1 MKTIK
6 KLGIWMDHSN
16 AYLIIFSSEVK
27 EPTII
32 CYDYTFQVLKE
43 TVGNDDNIMDNMAQH
58 NQNTFYK
65 SIANVIPEYDE
76 VLLFGPTN
84 SKRELYNILK
94 ASHQF
99 NDIKIEVHNTGKMND
114 SDQHT
119 FVRNHFKKFAVYN
132 FELSLTTP

>member
-6 KLGIWMDHSN
+6 KLGIWMDHFN
-16 AYLIIFSSEVK
+16 AYLIIFSSEMR

-32 CYDYTFQVLKE
+32 SYDYTFQVRKE
-43 TVGNDDNIMDNMAQH
+43 TVGNDDNLMDNMAQH

-84 SKRELYNILK
+84 AKLELYKILK
-94 ASHQF
+94 ASHLF
-99 NDIKIEVHNTGKMND
+99 NNIKIEVQSAGSM
-114 SDQHT
+114 SDKDHHA
-119 FVRNHFKKFAVYN
+119 FVHNHFKKFAVYN
-132 FELSLTTP
+132 FKLNLTTL